1 MGGDIAS
8 LAAEMTPY
16 VSAAVS
22 AYGGAVL
29 AKARDDAADA
39 TVSLGRRLLQKVFGH
54 RNESAPLPGPLADLV
69 AVPQDSDALA
79 ACRLAIRKALAADP
93 ALEAEIRSML
103 TQAGISQHVSAGRD
117 AYTAGRDQVVVNY
130 RRPAE

>member
-54 RNESAPLPGPLADLV
+54 RDESAPLPGPLADLV

-79 ACRLAIRKALAADP
+79 ACRLAIRLS
-93 ALEAEIRSML
+93 LIH
-103 TQAGISQHVSAGRD
+103 I
-117 AYTAGRDQVVVNY
+117 
-130 RRPAE
+130 